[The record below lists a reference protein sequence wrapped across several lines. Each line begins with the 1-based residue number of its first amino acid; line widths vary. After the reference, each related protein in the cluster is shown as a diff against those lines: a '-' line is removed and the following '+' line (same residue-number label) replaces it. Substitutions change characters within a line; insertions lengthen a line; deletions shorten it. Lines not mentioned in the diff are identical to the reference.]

1 MYLDIDLTEN
11 ELYQMIDQFNERKS
25 IATRYSLIFL
35 NKIHS
40 FYNGNGRMCEIFLAN
55 DAKSNKAN
63 ILKKDNIK
71 RILILL
77 NV

>member
-1 MYLDIDLTEN
+1 M
-11 ELYQMIDQFNERKS
+11 KS

-40 FYNGNGRMCEIFLAN
+40 FCNGNGRTCEIFLAN
-55 DAKSNKAN
+55 DAKLNKAN